1 MRTYV
6 VNNGHEWDPGPDGA
20 KVKPI
25 SLIHQ
30 GFDETDIETS
40 PHELTARSGTAECQL
55 ERTYQ
60 VRQSGSTLSWVR
72 KVPNDLVLNYRS
84 ERLAA
89 EALQGLNHED
99 IAGPQGG
106 EEQRASSSVW
116 MWPIPID
123 VHFS

>member
-1 MRTYV
+1 MRSYV

-55 ERTYQ
+55 ERTHQ
-60 VRQSGSTLSWVR
+60 VRQSGLTLSLVR

-84 ERLAA
+84 ERRAA
-89 EALQGLNHED
+89 EALQRLNHED
-99 IAGPQGG
+99 IRGPQGC
-106 EEQRASSSVW
+106 EAQPASSSGRT
-116 MWPIPID
+116 WPR
-123 VHFS
+123 